1 MKRYRMTNRAT
12 ILNDTLA
19 LLRTAGLTPTIKHG
33 GKHLQV
39 RFKNQLGKSC
49 LIIISRGGRAANR
62 RAIHENRAALR
73 RLLRAHAEG
82 RTS

>member
-1 MKRYRMTNRAT
+1 MTNRST

-19 LLRTAGLTPTIKHG
+19 VLRAAGLTPEIQQG
-33 GKHLQV
+33 GKHLHV

-49 LIIISRGGRAANR
+49 LIIVSRGGRTPNR

-73 RLLRAHAEG
+73 RMLRTHARE